1 MKRLIL
7 FALIGAVVC
16 GCQPGQRKHWSKTN
30 TTLEQAIKD
39 CKECKETARGE
50 AQVEHYYR
58 YREGTEGFDTGSI
71 ANNDLNSELERSNRD
86 FDEQRFFRSC
96 MRSRG
101 YDQIPEHRISSDMRK
116 TNRFGGGEIQHLT
129 GE

>member
-1 MKRLIL
+1 MKRLIF

-16 GCQPGQRKHWSKTN
+16 GCQPGQRKHWSKPN

-50 AQVEHYYR
+50 AQAEHYDR
-58 YREGTEGFDTGSI
+58 YREGIEGFDARPI
-71 ANNDLNSELERSNRD
+71 ANSELERSNRD
-86 FDEQRFFRSC
+86 FDQQRFFRAC

-101 YDQIPEHRISSDMRK
+101 YQQIPEHRISSDKRK
-116 TNRFGGGEIQHLT
+116 TNRFGGGEIQHLA